1 VALKGNIKGPAGATG
16 ATGPSGS
23 GGPFGGAVTIEL
35 KFNTGFSDDDPGNG
49 YVKCNDVNQNTA
61 TAIRL
66 SNVDVNLIDI
76 TGLTTTF
83 DSSASTPKG
92 HIRLVKKNDPTKY
105 IIFKNG
111 AVTAGFGAP
120 YKNILVTALA
130 WSSANPFAADDR
142 FCCRG
147 CGRATLATRARLARP
162 ARLAQLAPQVRLV
175 RLVRLDQPARPA
187 RLAAT
192 ALTAPRGLKRRALR
206 AAGPA

>member
-1 VALKGNIKGPAGATG
+1 VQRLSQTRR
-16 ATGPSGS
+16 
-23 GGPFGGAVTIEL
+23 
-35 KFNTGFSDDDPGNG
+35 D
-49 YVKCNDVNQNTA
+49 
-61 TAIRL
+61 RL

-130 WSSANPFAADDR
+130 WSSANPFAADDAR
-142 FCCRG
+142 NRPDRIDRRG
-147 CGRATLATRARLARP
+147 GH
-162 ARLAQLAPQVRLV
+162 Q
-175 RLVRLDQPARPA
+175 RLDVV
-187 RLAAT
+187 
-192 ALTAPRGLKRRALR
+192 
-206 AAGPA
+206 